1 MKEKLKNILLCL
13 LALIVIFIIL
23 YYIVIGFLVSSDPNK
38 NNLRI
43 YFKSSDLYNVG
54 YSSVVGDEKIY
65 YVSNESGE
73 TGIYSMDMDGSN
85 VQLEGKDPSIT
96 SLQWRDGALYFAGL
110 EKIEDNTATVWM
122 TDHIYTVYKKMP
134 GKYAMP
140 KASFVENDENVR
152 GFYLIS
158 DGYAAVNY
166 STQGYGS
173 RIKCH
178 DSSFQI
184 DTGPGKAH
192 LDKKG
197 TVCFE
202 VPITEPESTGEK
214 EKEEINIFTIGD
226 AYLITTHEN
235 DRDLTGD
242 TYILDSQTGKVVL
255 SPDNEG
261 QFFENFQVLLMDED
275 YLYCF
280 YKNRLLSQT
289 GQMVIVNRETW
300 EVEKMFPLGDI
311 AETHRV
317 SYAMKRDGK
326 IYMLVTHWLTDDTAV
341 VPMKNQK
348 LLVMDPETF
357 EWEVV
362 RDMKEGERIVGLDER
377 GIVYLADGG
386 IWKAEWEGEALGGET
401 RLCDAPKDI
410 DKEKYTIDYAGD
422 WMFVYKIYGDFTT
435 GIREIDPG
443 QQLVYKINLKT
454 GEIIENT
461 VPLDFSQVNPYRRD
475 PKTK

>member
-1 MKEKLKNILLCL
+1 MRKKVFAVI
-13 LALIVIFIIL
+13 AAITPIVIIIVV
-23 YYIVIGFLVSSDPNK
+23 IVLAFMGTFPTNGSRK

-43 YFKSSDLYNVG
+43 YFKSSDLYDVG

-202 VPITEPESTGEK
+202 VPITEPELTGEK

-255 SPDNEG
+255 SPDNEA
-261 QFFENFQVLLMDED
+261 QYLENFQVLLMDEV

-280 YKNRLLSQT
+280 YKDPHFSQT

-357 EWEVV
+357 EWKVV

-454 GEIIENT
+454 GEVVENI
-461 VPLDFSQVNPYRRD
+461 VPLDFSQVDPYRRD
-475 PKTK
+475 SKTK

>member
-178 DSSFQI
+178 Q
-184 DTGPGKAH
+184 
-192 LDKKG
+192 
-197 TVCFE
+197 
-202 VPITEPESTGEK
+202 
-214 EKEEINIFTIGD
+214 
-226 AYLITTHEN
+226 
-235 DRDLTGD
+235 
-242 TYILDSQTGKVVL
+242 VV
-255 SPDNEG
+255 
-261 QFFENFQVLLMDED
+261 
-275 YLYCF
+275 
-280 YKNRLLSQT
+280 
-289 GQMVIVNRETW
+289 
-300 EVEKMFPLGDI
+300 
-311 AETHRV
+311 
-317 SYAMKRDGK
+317 
-326 IYMLVTHWLTDDTAV
+326 
-341 VPMKNQK
+341 
-348 LLVMDPETF
+348 
-357 EWEVV
+357 
-362 RDMKEGERIVGLDER
+362 
-377 GIVYLADGG
+377 
-386 IWKAEWEGEALGGET
+386 
-401 RLCDAPKDI
+401 
-410 DKEKYTIDYAGD
+410 
-422 WMFVYKIYGDFTT
+422 
-435 GIREIDPG
+435 
-443 QQLVYKINLKT
+443 
-454 GEIIENT
+454 
-461 VPLDFSQVNPYRRD
+461 
-475 PKTK
+475 